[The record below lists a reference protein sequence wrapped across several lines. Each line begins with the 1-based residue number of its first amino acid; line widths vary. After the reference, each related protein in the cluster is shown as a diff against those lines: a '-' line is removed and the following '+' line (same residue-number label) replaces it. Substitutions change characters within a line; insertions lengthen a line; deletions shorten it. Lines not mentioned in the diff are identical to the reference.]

1 MQMLVVAWVAV
12 TTKTV
17 VNYFRKSEISIESQ
31 KAAIA
36 EVNDS
41 FKELEREIES
51 TVMQLPLPKLMHKF

>member
-1 MQMLVVAWVAV
+1 MLVVAWDAV

-17 VNYFRKSEISIESQ
+17 VNCFRKTKISSESQ

-51 TVMQLPLPKLMHKF
+51 LQ

>member
-17 VNYFRKSEISIESQ
+17 VNYFRKSKISIESQ

-51 TVMQLPLPKLMHKF
+51 LQ